1 MSGAPEGHGPG
12 FWVGLV
18 IGGAVMTFGVVGL
31 LDNANAV
38 NPFAFATWFV
48 GADLAHDLL
57 LAPLV
62 CLVGA
67 LLVRAVR
74 MPWRV
79 PVQGGLVASAIV
91 LAVAWAPLRG
101 YGRTAVPDNP
111 TVLPLDY
118 STAVLTVLAAVWA
131 AVATWLALTAWARR
145 RRAPARSAAP
155 QHALPRP

>member
-1 MSGAPEGHGPG
+1 MTGASEEHGPG

-18 IGGAVMTFGVVGL
+18 TGGALMTFGVVGL
-31 LDNANAV
+31 VNNAKAV
-38 NPFAFATWFV
+38 HPFDFAKWFV

-57 LAPLV
+57 VAPLV

-67 LLVRAVR
+67 VLARAVR

-79 PVQGGLVASAIV
+79 PLQGGLVASAIV

-101 YGRTAVPDNP
+101 YGRAIVPDNP

-118 STAVLTVLAAVWA
+118 STAVLTVLAAIWA

-145 RRAPARSAAP
+145 RRAAARPAAP
-155 QHALPRP
+155 QHSFPRP